1 MRHAIVAGRFFDGE
15 QFREQRALLIEAG
28 RIIDLIPLSE
38 LPPDLEVMDL
48 GPDILVAPGFIDV
61 QVNGGGGVL
70 FNDQPTPEGLAAIA
84 AAHRRF
90 GTTGMLP
97 TLISDDRAVMAK
109 AVAAG
114 RAAIGKPGI
123 LGLHFEGPFL
133 NSARKGVHRG
143 DRIAEMCPED
153 VALLG
158 ELAKLGRSLLTVAPE
173 CLKPGVIATL
183 VGLGLRLSAGHTE
196 ASAADM
202 RRAADEGMT
211 GVTHFPNAMAPMA
224 ARLPG
229 VMGASLIDDRLFAG
243 LICDGYHVDPVILQ
257 LAYRAKGRDRLMLV
271 TDAMPSVGSDA
282 TGFMLQGQP
291 ISLRDGRLETAEG
304 GLAGAHLAMSEAVAG
319 AVRWMGVGLD
329 DALIMASR
337 TPARFLGMGEERGRL
352 APWFRADLVAATAAM
367 QVRGTWIDGVFAEN
381 RRPRR

>member
-1 MRHAIVAGRFFDGE
+1 MRNAIVAGRFFDGE
-15 QFREQRALLIEAG
+15 QFHENRALLIEGG
-28 RIIDLIPLSE
+28 RIVGLIPISE
-38 LPPDLEVMDL
+38 ISPDLDVMDL

-70 FNDQPTPEGLAAIA
+70 FNDETTPEGIAAIA

-114 RAAIGKPGI
+114 QAAIGQPGI

-133 NSARKGVHRG
+133 NVVRKGVHRG
-143 DRIAEMCPED
+143 DRIAE
-153 VALLG
+153 LG
-158 ELAKLGRSLLTVAPE
+158 MDDFAVLGDLAKLGRSLLTVAPE
-173 CLKPGVIATL
+173 CLRAGVIATL
-183 VGLGLRLSAGHTE
+183 AELGLRVAAGHTD

-202 RRAADEGMT
+202 QRAADEGMT
-211 GVTHFPNAMAPMA
+211 GVTHFSNAMSPMA
-224 ARLPG
+224 GRLPG
-229 VMGASLIDDRLFAG
+229 AMGASLIDDRLFAG
-243 LICDGYHVDPVILQ
+243 LICDGHHVDPIILQ

-271 TDAMPSVGSDA
+271 TDAMPSVGSD
-282 TGFMLQGQP
+282 TGFVLQGQP
-291 ISLRDGRLETAEG
+291 ISLRDGRLVTAEG

-319 AVRWMGVGLD
+319 AVRWMGVRLE

-352 APWFRADLVAATAAM
+352 APGFRADLVAATATM
-367 QVRGTWIDGVFAEN
+367 QVCGTWIDGDFKEN
-381 RRPRR
+381 GPSGH

>member
-1 MRHAIVAGRFFDGE
+1 
-15 QFREQRALLIEAG
+15 
-28 RIIDLIPLSE
+28 
-38 LPPDLEVMDL
+38 MDL

-70 FNDQPTPEGLAAIA
+70 FNDQPTPEGIAAIA

-114 RAAIGKPGI
+114 RAAIGQPGI

-143 DRIAEMCPED
+143 DRIAEPGSD
-153 VALLG
+153 DLAVLAD
-158 ELAKLGRSLLTVAPE
+158 LAKLGRSLLTVAPE
-173 CLKPGVIATL
+173 CLKPRTIATL

-352 APWFRADLVAATAAM
+352 APGFRADLVAATAAM
-367 QVRGTWIDGVFAEN
+367 QIRGTWIDGGFAEN
-381 RRPRR
+381 RPPRR